1 MMNIKNFNHF
11 IVLCLLSLHLLWGCN
26 STTDAPYLVGAA
38 QENITPLG
46 AAFIAGGSI
55 NRQFEGIHD
64 SLYVKT
70 VVVTTGEN
78 SLALIS
84 LDCIGL
90 LYPDLL
96 RIRKEVSQRL
106 AGTFFEPKHIVMT
119 STHTHSGPDV
129 VGIWG
134 PDRMTSGV
142 DEEYLEWLIMQS
154 AQAIEKAWKNRQQA
168 TARYAISE
176 FGNDWVQNISD
187 PATID
192 RSLKVLQFLDNDEQ
206 SIATLVNFACHPTIL
221 NGYRNLVSADFPAG
235 MYHWLDNRLGGVNV
249 YLQGAIGGWVQP
261 VFETRSFD
269 LAWQRGQELGEAVE
283 MALEYSFALENTEL
297 GFLSEVIRIPV
308 SNPGFRQLSSLGVFS
323 REFSD
328 SVETEIAW
336 FRIGEATFATHPGES
351 TPAHSLATKEL
362 MSTKGPKFIIGLGM
376 DALGY
381 ILSDDFLT
389 EDSPHHHIDYMLS
402 MSVDPQIGTI
412 MMEML
417 ERLAERDELLYPNDN
432 Q

>member
-1 MMNIKNFNHF
+1 MI
-11 IVLCLLSLHLLWGCN
+11 LCLLSLHLLWGCN

-38 QENITPLG
+38 RENITPQG

-55 NRQFEGIHD
+55 NRQFEGIND
-64 SLYVKT
+64 SLYVKA
-70 VVVTTGEN
+70 VVVTAEE
-78 SLALIS
+78 SSIALIS

-90 LYPDLL
+90 LYPELL
-96 RIRKEVSQRL
+96 RIREEVSHRL
-106 AGTFFEPKHIVMT
+106 EGTFFQPKHIVMT

-142 DEEYLEWLIMQS
+142 DEDYLEWLIMQS
-154 AQAIEKAWKNRQQA
+154 ASAIEKAWKNRQQA

-176 FGNDWVQNISD
+176 FGHEWVQNISD
-187 PATID
+187 SVTID
-192 RSLKVLQFLDNDEQ
+192 RSLKVLQFQDAEEK

-221 NGYRNLVSADFPAG
+221 NGFENLVSADFPGG
-235 MYHWLDNRLGGVNV
+235 MYHWLDSRLGGVNLF
-249 YLQGAIGGWVQP
+249 LQGAVGGWIQP
-261 VFETRSFD
+261 VHKSRSFD
-269 LAWQRGQELGEAVE
+269 LAWQRGMELGEAVE
-283 MALEYSFALENTEL
+283 MALERSFDLETVEL
-297 GFLSEVIRIPV
+297 GFLSEVARMPV
-308 SNPGFRQLSSLGVFS
+308 SNPGFRQLSSLGVIS

-336 FRIGEATFATHPGES
+336 FRIGEAYFATHPGES
-351 TPAHSLATKEL
+351 TPVHSQGTKDL
-362 MSTKGPKFIIGLGM
+362 MSTSGPKFIIGMGM

-381 ILSDDFLT
+381 ILSEDFLT
-389 EDSPHHHIDYMLS
+389 ENSPHNHIGYMLS